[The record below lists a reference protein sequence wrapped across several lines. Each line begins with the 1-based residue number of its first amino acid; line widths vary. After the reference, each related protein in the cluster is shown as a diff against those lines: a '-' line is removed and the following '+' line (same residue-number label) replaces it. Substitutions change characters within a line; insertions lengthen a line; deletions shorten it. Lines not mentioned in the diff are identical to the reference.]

1 MHSVQFKKIL
11 YLSIFLAILSISVFQ
26 VNALSYPVN
35 NEKVLQQSTPT
46 NSILTIEKRVNN
58 TIVQV
63 NDTIIVELILTNIG
77 NNPIYNITLTENSIN
92 NPEIITRNLF
102 SPMKFAKFE
111 PNEQRVISYT
121 ITSLKVTN
129 ITLSKSIATYQQENV
144 ANAPIFTSY
153 SQAVTI
159 QVLSKTLSQTDV
171 NLNNLLIL
179 SVIAIFY
186 TVILVIRT
194 LFNLT
199 KRSKS

>member
-1 MHSVQFKKIL
+1 M
-11 YLSIFLAILSISVFQ
+11 
-26 VNALSYPVN
+26 
-35 NEKVLQQSTPT
+35 
-46 NSILTIEKRVNN
+46 
-58 TIVQV
+58 QV

-92 NPEIITRNLF
+92 NPEIITKNLF

-129 ITLSKSIATYQQENV
+129 ITLSKSVATYQQQNL
-144 ANAPIFTSY
+144 ATAPIFTSY
-153 SQAVTI
+153 SQDVTI

-171 NLNNLLIL
+171 NLNNMLIL
-179 SVIAIFY
+179 TAIAIFY
-186 TVILVIRT
+186 ILILVIRT
-194 LFNLT
+194 FFNLI